1 MKMQFTLGNAGRK
14 KLVDAMSKI
23 LSTEAK
29 YMGAPSFCYNV
40 GGCIIDR
47 NGYLDIPND
56 VNAKAVSDQLSELGF
71 ERKKDTVRFVI
82 SLPSHDIDDRA
93 LDNLNKLIAAK
104 SYLIQKALDSD
115 STAIKNADGK
125 IIFDWFP
132 SAPMPDEISA
142 YTQFLEALV
151 KMAKEQQRVSAKPT
165 QVENEKYAFRCFL
178 LRLGFIGKEY
188 SGTRNILL
196 SRLYGEQSYKEIY
209 NTKLLNEGDSH
220 HE

>member
-47 NGYLDIPND
+47 NGCLDIPND

-71 ERKKDTVRFVI
+71 ERKEDTVRFVI

-132 SAPMPDEISA
+132 STPTQNEISA
-142 YTQFLEALV
+142 YTQFLEALI
-151 KMAKEQQRVSAKPT
+151 KMAKVQQRVTAKPT
-165 QVENEKYAFRCFL
+165 RVENEKYAFRCFL

-188 SGTRNILL
+188 SSTRTLL
-196 SRLYGEQSYKEIY
+196 LNKLYGEQSYKEIY
-209 NTKLLNEGDSH
+209 NTKLLNEGESLY
-220 HE
+220 E